1 MLAVPPGSVN
11 QESGRKQGIGSAMQ
25 PSQERGGRI
34 PIHRLI
40 AESIAAAI
48 ERGEHP
54 HGSRLPSEASLV
66 GQFGISRGTVRHA
79 LNSLRARGLIEAV
92 PTRGWFVRAAAPEPA
107 NGRRRVVGVVI
118 PSVARPS
125 LPELLSAIEGEL
137 HDHGYSML
145 VGSSG
150 WSREQQAGRIRRILT
165 DGVSGLICYPIDYE
179 PDGELFTALAS
190 GGFPVLLI
198 DRHIVGCDLDAV
210 EVDNVGGAYAAVTH
224 LIEQGHRRIAFI
236 STDNLSTTSVAER
249 LEGYRHALASGG
261 IEADPTLLF
270 ARIPIVRTWGTDYP
284 AASKDQAR
292 VIAAFLASSDATAAF
307 GLHDLLAL
315 EVVAAA
321 RSLRRRVP
329 EDFAVAG
336 FDDDPLLG
344 NVAVPLTT
352 VAQPREHM
360 GRIAARLIVER
371 IEGRRVETSRV
382 VLPTRLV
389 VRRSTVAQ
397 LPLAAA
403 SA

>member
-1 MLAVPPGSVN
+1 M
-11 QESGRKQGIGSAMQ
+11 E
-25 PSQERGGRI
+25 PSKERGGHI

-40 AESIAAAI
+40 AESLAAAI
-48 ERGEHP
+48 ERGEYP
-54 HGSRLPSEASLV
+54 PGSKLPSEVTLV
-66 GQFGISRGTVRHA
+66 RQFGISRGTLRHA
-79 LNSLRARGLIEAV
+79 LNTLRARGLVEAV

-107 NGRRRVVGVVI
+107 HGRRKVVGVVI

-150 WSREQQAGRIRRILT
+150 WNREQQAGRIRRILAE
-165 DGVSGLICYPIDYE
+165 GVSGLICYPIDYE
-179 PDGELFTALAS
+179 PDGELFGGLAG

-198 DRHIVGCDLDAV
+198 DRHIVGCEVDAV

-236 STDNLSTTSVAER
+236 STDNLATTSVAER
-249 LEGYRHALASGG
+249 LEGYRRALATAG
-261 IEADPTLLF
+261 IEYDPALIF

-284 AASKDQAR
+284 MASKDQAR
-292 VIAAFLASSDATAAF
+292 VIAAFLDTSDATAAF

-321 RSLRRRVP
+321 RFLRRRVP

-352 VAQPREHM
+352 VAQPRDRM
-360 GRIAARLIVER
+360 GRVAARLVVER
-371 IEGRRVETSRV
+371 IEGRRTETSRV

-389 VRRSTVAQ
+389 VRRSTVSEF
-397 LPLAAA
+397 PVAAA

>member
-1 MLAVPPGSVN
+1 MKPANEHAGH
-11 QESGRKQGIGSAMQ
+11 
-25 PSQERGGRI
+25 I

-40 AESIAAAI
+40 AESLAAAI
-48 ERGEHP
+48 ERGEYP
-54 HGSRLPSEASLV
+54 HGSRLPSELTLAA
-66 GQFGISRGTVRHA
+66 QFGISRGTLRHA
-79 LNSLRARGLIEAV
+79 LNTLRARGLIDAV
-92 PTRGWFVRAAAPEPA
+92 PTRGWFVRATAPEPA
-107 NGRRRVVGVVI
+107 QGRRRVVGVVI

-125 LPELLSAIEGEL
+125 LPELLSAIEDEL

-150 WSREQQAGRIRRILT
+150 WNREQQAGRIRRILAE
-165 DGVSGLICYPIDYE
+165 GVSGLICYPIDYG
-179 PDGELFTALAS
+179 PDGELFSGLADA
-190 GGFPVLLI
+190 GFPVLLI
-198 DRHIVGCDLDAV
+198 DRHILGCDVDAV
-210 EVDNVGGAYAAVTH
+210 EVDNAGGAYAAVTH
-224 LIEQGHRRIAFI
+224 LIGQGHRRIAFI

-249 LEGYRHALASGG
+249 LEGYRRAHESAG
-261 IEADPTLLF
+261 IEADPRLLF

-284 AASKDQAR
+284 MASKDQAQ
-292 VIAAFLASSDATAAF
+292 VIAAFLESSDATAAF
-307 GLHDLLAL
+307 ALHDLLAL

-352 VAQPREHM
+352 VAQPRDRI
-360 GRIAARLIVER
+360 GRTAARLIVDR
-371 IEGRRVETSRV
+371 IEGRRTETSRV

-389 VRRSTVAQ
+389 VRRSTVSEFR
-397 LPLAAA
+397 LSAA

>member
-1 MLAVPPGSVN
+1 M
-11 QESGRKQGIGSAMQ
+11 E
-25 PSQERGGRI
+25 PSNERGGHI

-40 AESIAAAI
+40 AESLAAAI
-48 ERGEHP
+48 ERSEYP
-54 HGSRLPSEASLV
+54 HGSKLPSEVALV
-66 GQFGISRGTVRHA
+66 RQFGISRGTLRHA
-79 LNSLRARGLIEAV
+79 LNTLRARGLVEAV

-107 NGRRRVVGVVI
+107 HGRRKVVGVVI

-150 WSREQQAGRIRRILT
+150 WNREQQAGRIRRILAE
-165 DGVSGLICYPIDYE
+165 GVSGLICYPIDYE
-179 PDGELFTALAS
+179 PDGELFASLAG

-198 DRHIVGCDLDAV
+198 DRHIVGCDVDGV

-236 STDNLSTTSVAER
+236 STDNLATTSVAER
-249 LEGYRHALASGG
+249 LEGYRRALATAG
-261 IEADPTLLF
+261 IEYHPALIF

-284 AASKDQAR
+284 MASKDQAR
-292 VIAAFLASSDATAAF
+292 VIAAFLETSDATAAF

-321 RSLRRRVP
+321 RMLRRRVP

-352 VAQPREHM
+352 VAQPRDRM
-360 GRIAARLIVER
+360 GRVAARLVVER
-371 IEGRRVETSRV
+371 IEGRRTETSRV

-389 VRRSTVAQ
+389 VRRSTVSEF
-397 LPLAAA
+397 PVAAA

>member
-1 MLAVPPGSVN
+1 M
-11 QESGRKQGIGSAMQ
+11 E
-25 PSQERGGRI
+25 PSHERGGHV

-40 AESIAAAI
+40 AESLASAI

-54 HGSRLPSEASLV
+54 HGTRLPSEASLV
-66 GQFGISRGTVRHA
+66 RQFSVSRGTLRHA
-79 LNSLRARGLIEAV
+79 LNTLRARGLIEAV
-92 PTRGWFVRAAAPEPA
+92 PTRGWFVRAAAPRA
-107 NGRRRVVGVVI
+107 ADGRRRVVGVVI

-125 LPELLSAIEGEL
+125 LPELLHAIEDEL

-150 WSREQQAGRIRRILT
+150 WSWEQQAGRVRRILAE
-165 DGVSGLICYPIDYE
+165 GVSGLISYPIDYR
-179 PDGELFTALAS
+179 PDGELFAELAG

-198 DRHIVGCDLDAV
+198 DRHIPGCDLDAV
-210 EVDNVGGAYAAVTH
+210 EVDNAGGAFIAVSH

-249 LEGYRHALASGG
+249 LEGYRRALASAGL
-261 IEADPTLLF
+261 EADPGLLF
-270 ARIPIVRTWGTDYP
+270 ARIPIVRSWGTEYP
-284 AASKDQAR
+284 VASKDQSR
-292 VIAAFLASSDATAAF
+292 VIADFLETSDATAAF

-315 EVVAAA
+315 EVIAAA
-321 RSLRRRVP
+321 QSLGRRVP

-344 NVAVPLTT
+344 NVSVPLTT
-352 VAQPREHM
+352 VAQPRERM
-360 GRIAARLIVER
+360 GRVAARMIVER
-371 IEGRRVETSRV
+371 IEGRRTETSRV

-389 VRRSTVAQ
+389 VRRSTVAEA
-397 LPLAAA
+397 PMAAA

>member
-1 MLAVPPGSVN
+1 M
-11 QESGRKQGIGSAMQ
+11 K
-25 PSQERGGRI
+25 PSNERGGHI

-40 AESIAAAI
+40 AESLAAAI
-48 ERGEHP
+48 ERGEYP
-54 HGSRLPSEASLV
+54 HGSRLPSELTLV
-66 GQFGISRGTVRHA
+66 RQFGISRGTLRHA
-79 LNSLRARGLIEAV
+79 LNTLRARGVIEAV

-107 NGRRRVVGVVI
+107 HGRRKVVGVVI

-125 LPELLSAIEGEL
+125 LPELLSAIEDEL

-150 WSREQQAGRIRRILT
+150 WNREQQAGRIRRILAE
-165 DGVSGLICYPIDYE
+165 GVSGLICYPIDYE
-179 PDGELFTALAS
+179 PDGELFSGLAG

-198 DRHIVGCDLDAV
+198 DRHIVGCDVDAV

-224 LIEQGHRRIAFI
+224 LIEQGHRRIAFV

-249 LEGYRHALASGG
+249 LEGYRRALAAAG
-261 IEADPTLLF
+261 IEPDPALLF
-270 ARIPIVRTWGTDYP
+270 PRIPIVRSWGTDYP

-292 VIAAFLASSDATAAF
+292 VIAAFLESSDATAAF
-307 GLHDLLAL
+307 ALHDLLAL

-329 EDFAVAG
+329 EDFAVVG

-352 VAQPREHM
+352 VAQPRERM
-360 GRIAARLIVER
+360 GRIAARLVFER
-371 IEGRRVETSRV
+371 IEGRRSETSRV

-389 VRRSTVAQ
+389 VRRSSVSAI
-397 LPLAAA
+397 PLAAA